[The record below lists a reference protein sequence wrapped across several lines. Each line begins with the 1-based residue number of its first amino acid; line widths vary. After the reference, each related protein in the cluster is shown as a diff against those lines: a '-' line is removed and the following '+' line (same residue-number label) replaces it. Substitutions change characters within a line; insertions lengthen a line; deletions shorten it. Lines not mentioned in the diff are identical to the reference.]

1 MSEPQG
7 APQGAARPIVVL
19 KDVRKEYKVKG
30 RSVPV
35 PALRGVNLTIEEG
48 SMVAVKGPSGSG
60 KTTLLQII
68 GALDVPTSGSAVVD
82 GMELSELDE
91 SMLTEYRA
99 ATIGFVF
106 QTYNLLPSL
115 TALQNVELPM
125 EAVGVPRDQR
135 RKRALELMEAVGMT
149 DRVDYKPLKL
159 SGGEAQRVAIARA
172 LANEPSIILAD
183 EPTGSLDSRTGAA
196 IMELLDTI
204 RKERSTTVI
213 VVTHSRQAAKTCDRT
228 ITIKDGVITSEAD
241 VQAMEDLETRKDELR
256 KAISASGKIINKLF
270 EAGFD
275 SLDALANASVAEL
288 TNVVGSS
295 SKAEKIQRKAKILKE
310 LEGDV
315 VE

>member
-1 MSEPQG
+1 MSEP
-7 APQGAARPIVVL
+7 RPIVVL
-19 KDVRKEYKVKG
+19 KDVKKEYKVKG

-35 PALRGVNLTIEEG
+35 PALRGVNLTIDEG
-48 SMVAVKGPSGSG
+48 SMVAIKGPSGSG

-82 GMELSELDE
+82 GMELSELNE
-91 SMLTEYRA
+91 SKLTEYRA

-125 EAVGVPRDQR
+125 EAVGVAKDQR

-149 DRVDYKPLKL
+149 DRVDYRPLKL
-159 SGGEAQRVAIARA
+159 SGGEQQRVAIARA

-183 EPTGSLDSRTGAA
+183 EPTGNLDSRAGAS

-204 RKERSTTVI
+204 RKERGTTVV
-213 VVTHSRQAAKTCDRT
+213 VVTHSRHAAKTCDRT
-228 ITIKDGVITSEAD
+228 ITIKDGVITSEVD
-241 VQAMEDLETRKDELR
+241 VQALDELETRKDELR

-275 SLDALANASVAEL
+275 SLDVLAGASVAEL
-288 TNVVGSS
+288 TKVVGST